1 MNFYTLELYTN
12 IWISIDATNSML
24 NKKDGEY
31 KFHSISN
38 ERPAY
43 RNADNHYLA
52 YRLNAWFI
60 MPEGKFDKGVT
71 DGWFRIDSTGTIK
84 IFSFN
89 KNFL

>member
-60 MPEGKFDKGVT
+60 MPEGKFEKGRHRWMVSHRF
-71 DGWFRIDSTGTIK
+71 DRYY
-84 IFSFN
+84 
-89 KNFL
+89 KNFFF